1 HSAISMLACFLGL
14 AVIYLRLAAPFLAA
28 IHVLVYTGAI
38 LVLFLFVIMLL
49 NLKPDELGVE
59 YSLKTRGAI
68 ALLCG
73 ALFAL
78 VALPLWQD
86 QRPLPKDPPPGF
98 GSVEQVGNAL
108 FNDYALP
115 FELISV
121 LPLIGFLINGMLRL
135 PKSAAG
141 IAGCAG
147 PIASFGLSLAAFAEV
162 HHHGAICHKFFTWI
176 SAGDLVVP
184 FGLSVDALSAVM
196 LLVVTG
202 VGSLIHIYSI
212 SYM

>member
-1 HSAISMLACFLGL
+1 MGSIDPVFGIAAAVTTLAGILVVTQRNPIYSAISMLVCFLGL
-14 AVIYLRLAAPFLAA
+14 AVVYLRLAAPFLAA

-68 ALLCG
+68 ALLCFG
-73 ALFAL
+73 LFAL

-86 QRPLPKDPPPGF
+86 QRALPKDPPSGF
-98 GSVEQVGNAL
+98 GGVEQVGNAL

-121 LPLIGFLINGMLRL
+121 LIMV
-135 PKSAAG
+135 AV
-141 IAGCAG
+141 
-147 PIASFGLSLAAFAEV
+147 FGGVLLA
-162 HHHGAICHKFFTWI
+162 KKK
-176 SAGDLVVP
+176 L
-184 FGLSVDALSAVM
+184 
-196 LLVVTG
+196 
-202 VGSLIHIYSI
+202 
-212 SYM
+212 

>member
-1 HSAISMLACFLGL
+1 MGSIDPVFGIAAAATVLTGILTVTQRNPIYSAISMLACFLGL
-14 AVIYLRLAAPFLAA
+14 AVVYLRLAAPFLAA

-49 NLKPDELGVE
+49 NLKPEELGVE

-73 ALFAL
+73 GLFAL

-86 QRPLPKDPPPGF
+86 QRTLPKDPPPSF
-98 GSVEQVGNAL
+98 GGVEEVGKAL

-121 LPLIGFLINGMLRL
+121 LIMV
-135 PKSAAG
+135 AV
-141 IAGCAG
+141 
-147 PIASFGLSLAAFAEV
+147 FGGVLLA
-162 HHHGAICHKFFTWI
+162 KKK
-176 SAGDLVVP
+176 L
-184 FGLSVDALSAVM
+184 
-196 LLVVTG
+196 
-202 VGSLIHIYSI
+202 
-212 SYM
+212 

>member
-1 HSAISMLACFLGL
+1 MGSIDPVFGIAAAVTVVAGLLVVTRRNPIHCAISMLACFLGL
-14 AVIYLRLAAPFLAA
+14 AVVYLRLAAPFLAA
-28 IHVLVYTGAI
+28 MHVLVYTGAI

-49 NLKPDELGVE
+49 NLKPEELGVE

-73 ALFAL
+73 GLFAL

-86 QRPLPKDPPPGF
+86 QRKLDKPVPPAF

-121 LPLIGFLINGMLRL
+121 LIMVAI
-135 PKSAAG
+135 
-141 IAGCAG
+141 
-147 PIASFGLSLAAFAEV
+147 FGGVLLA
-162 HHHGAICHKFFTWI
+162 KKK
-176 SAGDLVVP
+176 L
-184 FGLSVDALSAVM
+184 
-196 LLVVTG
+196 
-202 VGSLIHIYSI
+202 
-212 SYM
+212 